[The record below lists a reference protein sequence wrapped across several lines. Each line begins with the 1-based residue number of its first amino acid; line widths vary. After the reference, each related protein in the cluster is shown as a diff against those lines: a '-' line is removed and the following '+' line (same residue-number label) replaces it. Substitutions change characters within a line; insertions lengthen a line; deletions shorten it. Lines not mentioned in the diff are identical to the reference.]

1 MVQETSRSQLVLAL
15 PARSGDGPLLARIV
29 AAATAIAP
37 IATIVIEPD
46 PELPILPPD
55 LAPAVEQIQALGIA
69 TLIARDAA
77 LARLVKADGV
87 HLPASKAAPAGY
99 RQAREILDARSIV
112 GVDVGRTRHD
122 AMTLGEEGADYI
134 AFGIPSHVED
144 RQTARARRRE
154 LIAWWAEIFQVPC
167 VAFDV
172 ETPQEAHDLAIC
184 GADFIAVRVPAGL
197 PPEAVEEFLSPFIAQ
212 LAITA
217 PAA

>member
-1 MVQETSRSQLVLAL
+1 MAQDDLRSQLVLAL
-15 PARSGDGPLLARIV
+15 PARSGDSPLLARLV
-29 AAATAIAP
+29 AAAAQVAP
-37 IATIVIEPD
+37 IATVVIEAD
-46 PELPILPPD
+46 PELPILPPE

-69 TLIARDAA
+69 TLIARDAS

-99 RQAREILDARSIV
+99 REARETVGSRFIV

-134 AFGIPSHVED
+134 AFGIPAHVED
-144 RQTARARRRE
+144 RDTARARRRD
-154 LIAWWAEIFQVPC
+154 LIAWWSEIFEIPC

-172 ETPQEAHDLAIC
+172 ETPEDAHDLAAS
-184 GADFIAVRVPAGL
+184 GADFIALRVPAGL
-197 PPEAVEEFLSPFIAQ
+197 VPEDVEAYLSPFVAQ

-217 PAA
+217 PAD

>member
-1 MVQETSRSQLVLAL
+1 M
-15 PARSGDGPLLARIV
+15 
-29 AAATAIAP
+29 
-37 IATIVIEPD
+37 
-46 PELPILPPD
+46 PILPPE

-69 TLIARDAA
+69 TLIARDAS

-99 RQAREILDARSIV
+99 REARETVGSRFIV

-134 AFGIPSHVED
+134 AFGIPAHVED
-144 RQTARARRRE
+144 RDTARARRRE
-154 LIAWWAEIFQVPC
+154 LIAWWSEIFEIPC

-172 ETPQEAHDLAIC
+172 ETPEDAHDLAAS
-184 GADFIAVRVPAGL
+184 GADFIALRVPAGL
-197 PPEAVEEFLSPFIAQ
+197 VPEDVEAYLSPFVAQ

>member
-1 MVQETSRSQLVLAL
+1 MAQDNLRTQLVLAL

-29 AAATAIAP
+29 AGAIKITP

-46 PELPILPPD
+46 PELPILPPE

-69 TLIARDAA
+69 TLIARDAS
-77 LARLVKADGV
+77 LARVVKADGV

-99 RQAREILDARSIV
+99 REAREILDTRSIV

-122 AMTLGEEGADYI
+122 AMTLGDEGADYI
-134 AFGIPSHVED
+134 AFGIPAHVED
-144 RQTARARRRE
+144 RDTARARRRE
-154 LIAWWAEIFQVPC
+154 LIAWWAEIFEVPC

-172 ETPQEAHDLAIC
+172 ETPEEAHDLAAS
-184 GADFIAVRVPAGL
+184 GADFIALRIPTGL
-197 PPEAVEEFLSPFIAQ
+197 QPEAVEDFLSPFIAQ
-212 LAITA
+212 LGITA